1 MASSNIHYD
10 EGKIRTAASNIRAEI
25 RKYQQAKDALDT
37 TVQGM
42 KSYWPDATNQNY
54 VSKYNKDLKPT
65 ADSVQKLMETFAK
78 FLEDSAEAI
87 KKTVDSGNASING

>member
-1 MASSNIHYD
+1 MASNNIHYD
-10 EGKIRTAASNIRAEI
+10 ESKIRTAASNIRSEI
-25 RKYQQAKDALDT
+25 RKYEQAKNSLDG

-42 KSYWPDATNQNY
+42 KSYWPDETNQNY

-78 FLEDSAEAI
+78 FLEDSADAV